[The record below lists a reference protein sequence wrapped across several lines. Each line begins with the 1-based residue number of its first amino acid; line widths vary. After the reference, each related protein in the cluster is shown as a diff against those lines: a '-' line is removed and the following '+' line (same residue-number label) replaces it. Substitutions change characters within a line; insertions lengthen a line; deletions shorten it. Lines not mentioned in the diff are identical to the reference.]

1 MSHNELPITASR
13 RNPRLPVTLA
23 VALTLA
29 ALGASADAGGLSF
42 DFKELSAR
50 RFAAAFD
57 PQRNVLKESF
67 AGTITNSLT
76 KTLPLP
82 TTNGGLWRV
91 SARYRM
97 RHLTPGSARFLVQ
110 PGPARAFNIL
120 ECGKDWGELSTLA
133 DVPPGTASLKVSFIF
148 DRKSSV

>member
-1 MSHNELPITASR
+1 MSHNELPITAPR
-13 RNPRLPVTLA
+13 RIPRLPVTLA
-23 VALTLA
+23 VALTMA

-97 RHLTPGSARFLVQ
+97 RHTKPGAARFM
-110 PGPARAFNIL
+110 PRCRR
-120 ECGKDWGELSTLA
+120 ERS
-133 DVPPGTASLKVSFIF
+133 
-148 DRKSSV
+148 R